1 MGSTTLFN
9 YFDELFRVLFFQDDD
24 DAGSKGFVDNFAK
37 DFTGSINSQH
47 LDRCIPRCLRYSS

>member
-1 MGSTTLFN
+1 MGSATLFD

-37 DFTGSINSQH
+37 DFTG
-47 LDRCIPRCLRYSS
+47 R